1 MKTYKFA
8 NITVRP
14 YPNMCD
20 VNNKWIFTPKIGV
33 VVNVSQ
39 KYKTDIVE
47 AIKQKG
53 IEYFHFPLDEEVPD
67 IGWENIK
74 KAVKVLFECEEQ
86 CKHILVHCDGGNH
99 RSRLVVEAYHYAK
112 TGMHYIDEY
121 KGFDNHLI
129 YDCRSGYLL
138 PLEGVEA
145 ELKNIKNGTSI
156 DAPVAVHGH

>member
-1 MKTYKFA
+1 MKAYKFA

-20 VNNKWIFTPKIGV
+20 VNNKWIFTPEIGA

-39 KYKTDIVE
+39 KYKAEIVD

-74 KAVKVLFECEEQ
+74 KAVKTLMHYDNTD
-86 CKHILVHCDGGNH
+86 KHILVHCDGGNH
-99 RSRLVVEAYHYAK
+99 RSRLVVEAFHYAK
-112 TGMHYIDEY
+112 LGTHFIDEY
-121 KGFDNHLI
+121 KGYDNHLI
-129 YDCRSGYLL
+129 YDCCSGYLL
-138 PLEGVEA
+138 PLEEVET
-145 ELKNIKNGTSI
+145 ELKNIK
-156 DAPVAVHGH
+156 

>member
-1 MKTYKFA
+1 MKAYKFA

-20 VNNKWIFTPKIGV
+20 VNNKWIFTPEIGV

-39 KYKTDIVE
+39 KYKAEIVD

-74 KAVKVLFECEEQ
+74 KAVKTLMHYDNTE
-86 CKHILVHCDGGNH
+86 KHILVHCDGGNH
-99 RSRLVVEAYHYAK
+99 RSRLVVEAFHYAK
-112 TGMHYIDEY
+112 LGTHFIDEY
-121 KGFDNHLI
+121 KGYDNHLI
-129 YDCRSGYLL
+129 YDCCSGYLL
-138 PLEGVEA
+138 PLEEVEI
-145 ELKNIKNGTSI
+145 ELKNIK
-156 DAPVAVHGH
+156 

>member
-1 MKTYKFA
+1 MKAYKFA

-20 VNNKWIFTPKIGV
+20 VNNKWIFTPEIGV

-39 KYKTDIVE
+39 KYKAEIVD

-74 KAVKVLFECEEQ
+74 KAVKTLMHYDNTD
-86 CKHILVHCDGGNH
+86 KHILVHCDGGNH
-99 RSRLVVEAYHYAK
+99 RSRLVVEAFHYAK
-112 TGMHYIDEY
+112 LGTHFIDEY
-121 KGFDNHLI
+121 KGYDNHLI
-129 YDCRSGYLL
+129 YDCCSGYLL
-138 PLEGVEA
+138 PLEEVET
-145 ELKNIKNGTSI
+145 ELKNIK
-156 DAPVAVHGH
+156 

>member
-1 MKTYKFA
+1 MKAYKFA

-20 VNNKWIFTPKIGV
+20 VNNKWIFTPEIGV

-39 KYKTDIVE
+39 KYKAEIVD

-74 KAVKVLFECEEQ
+74 KAVKTLMHYDNTE
-86 CKHILVHCDGGNH
+86 KHILVHCDGGNH
-99 RSRLVVEAYHYAK
+99 RSRLVVEAFHYAK
-112 TGMHYIDEY
+112 LGTHFIDEY
-121 KGFDNHLI
+121 KGYDNHLI
-129 YDCRSGYLL
+129 YDCCSGYLL
-138 PLEGVEA
+138 PLEEVET
-145 ELKNIKNGTSI
+145 ELKNIK
-156 DAPVAVHGH
+156 

>member
-1 MKTYKFA
+1 MKAYKFA

-20 VNNKWIFTPKIGV
+20 VNNKWIFTPEIGV

-39 KYKTDIVE
+39 KYKAEIVD

-74 KAVKVLFECEEQ
+74 KAVKTIMHYDNTD
-86 CKHILVHCDGGNH
+86 KHILVHCDGGNH
-99 RSRLVVEAYHYAK
+99 RSRLVVEAFHYAK
-112 TGMHYIDEY
+112 LGTHFIDEY
-121 KGFDNHLI
+121 KGYDNHLI
-129 YDCRSGYLL
+129 YDCCSGYLL
-138 PLEGVEA
+138 PLEEVET
-145 ELKNIKNGTSI
+145 ELKNIK
-156 DAPVAVHGH
+156 